1 MADEEKVQPPASLY
15 QVETLPDGAL
25 LMMNTSDLDQLLSW
39 ARSSSLWYMTFGL
52 ACCAIEMMATAGP
65 RFDFD
70 RFGMIPRATPRQSDL
85 MIIAGTVC
93 KKMAPR
99 VVRLYQ
105 QMAEP
110 RYALAMGTCATM
122 GGPFQEAYSVL
133 MGADKVIPVDV
144 YVPFCP
150 PRPESL
156 LYGILQLQKKIR
168 GEPMTQQEGGAA
180 VARILGKV
188 RVVTPMIQRVLGRR
202 NGTPAEPP
210 QNP

>member
-1 MADEEKVQPPASLY
+1 
-15 QVETLPDGAL
+15 
-25 LMMNTSDLDQLLSW
+25 MMMQTSHLDDLINT
-39 ARSSSLWYMTFGL
+39 ARANSLWYMTFGL

-65 RFDFD
+65 KYDLD

-99 VVRLYQ
+99 VKRLYD

-110 RYALAMGTCATM
+110 RYTLAMGTCATM

-133 MGADKVIPVDV
+133 MGADQVIPVDV

-156 LYGILQLQKKIR
+156 LHGLLQLQRKIKHERYEQARSLSPLGRLMKSILDR
-168 GEPMTQQEGGAA
+168 GEDD
-180 VARILGKV
+180 VA
-188 RVVTPMIQRVLGRR
+188 GR
-202 NGTPAEPP
+202 
-210 QNP
+210 

>member
-1 MADEEKVQPPASLY
+1 MAEEGNHLPPPSL
-15 QVETLPDGAL
+15 QRAEVLSDGAIL
-25 LMMNTSDLDQLLSW
+25 TMHTSELDQLLNW

-70 RFGMIPRATPRQSDL
+70 RFGMIPRATPRQADL

-99 VVRLYQ
+99 VIRLYE

-122 GGPFQEAYSVL
+122 GGPFQQAYSVL
-133 MGADKVIPVDV
+133 MGADQIIPVDV

-150 PRPESL
+150 PRPEAL
-156 LYGILQLQKKIR
+156 IYGILQLQKKIR
-168 GEPMTQQEGGAA
+168 GEPITQLEGGPPVGRALSRLINRLRGRGNGA
-180 VARILGKV
+180 VGK
-188 RVVTPMIQRVLGRR
+188 P
-202 NGTPAEPP
+202 
-210 QNP
+210 

>member
-1 MADEEKVQPPASLY
+1 MADEEKKLPPPSLR
-15 QVETLPDGAL
+15 QVEMLPDGAIL
-25 LMMNTSDLDQLLSW
+25 TMHTSELDQLLNW

-70 RFGMIPRATPRQSDL
+70 RFGMMPRATPRQADL

-99 VVRLYQ
+99 IVRLYA

-110 RYALAMGTCATM
+110 RYALAMGACATM

-133 MGADKVIPVDV
+133 MGADQIIPVDV

-156 LYGILQLQKKIR
+156 LYGILQLQKKIH
-168 GEPMTQQEGGAA
+168 GEPITQQPGGPPVGRLVSQAINRWRGRSNGNS
-180 VARILGKV
+180 AR
-188 RVVTPMIQRVLGRR
+188 
-202 NGTPAEPP
+202 
-210 QNP
+210 

>member
-1 MADEEKVQPPASLY
+1 MANEEKVLPPASLHE
-15 QVETLPDGAL
+15 VETLPDGGI
-25 LMMNTSDLDQLLSW
+25 LMMHTSDLDQLLNW

-99 VVRLYQ
+99 VVRLYE

-168 GEPMTQQEGGAA
+168 GEQIAEREGAPPIG
-180 VARILGKV
+180 RTLGKF
-188 RVVTPMIQRVLGRR
+188 RVVTPVINRLLGRR
-202 NGTPAEPP
+202 NGTSA
-210 QNP
+210 